1 MLTDAVSNCCAFDK
15 ETNGPQSITKRKP
28 KYILR
33 FKDRMDNIRNLMLLP
48 SVKKIGDILNT
59 FSFLQNGRWDAR
71 FFIVAAHARIFW
83 LLMHCTAKKAAFNI
97 VFENNSKKS
106 HFIQI
111 QASFIV

>member
-15 ETNGPQSITKRKP
+15 ETNGPHSITKRKP

-71 FFIVAAHARIFW
+71 FFIAAAEYYSRAH
-83 LLMHCTAKKAAFNI
+83 LLAFDALYCKKQRSAQCLKITQKVSFY
-97 VFENNSKKS
+97 NNSS
-106 HFIQI
+106 
-111 QASFIV
+111 